1 MDEDNRVI
9 RKIPYRDHFL
19 TGITFEHYRFELL
32 LPENYYILYEGIENQ
47 GPLDINGFISERY
60 IYKNYRKKQRV
71 SIINLNPKGI
81 YSFKHCK
88 EENTRY
94 DNIIERYENF
104 KHCKEKNTKYD
115 NIIERYKNYVDCCT
129 SMELDFDDMYVPTII
144 GMRFHVYDEDDR
156 REKGYVLDMEEFIEN
171 DYMAGYIP
179 VFARVK
185 Y

>member
-1 MDEDNRVI
+1 MDEDSRVI

-32 LPENYYILYEGIENQ
+32 LPDNYYILYEGIENQ

-60 IYKNYRKKQRV
+60 INKNYRKKQRV
-71 SIINLNPKGI
+71 SIINLNPKGV
-81 YSFKHCK
+81 YSFEYWKD
-88 EENTRY
+88 ENTR
-94 DNIIERYENF
+94 
-104 KHCKEKNTKYD
+104 YD

-129 SMELDFDDMYVPTII
+129 SIELDFDDMFVPSIV
-144 GMRFHVYDEDDR
+144 GMRIHVYDEDDR
-156 REKGYVLDMEEFIEN
+156 KEKGYVLDMEEFIEN
-171 DYMAGYIP
+171 DYMTGYIP